1 MRPAT
6 AMGPIRWRAVRRP
19 WLTRNV
25 AVLCGVS
32 FLQDTASELL
42 YPILPIFLTAVLGAP
57 VAVVGIAEGAAALAK
72 VAAGRLADR
81 TGRRPLIAAG
91 YGLAALGKVLIAL
104 AYVWPLVLAARII
117 DRTGKGVRSAPR
129 DSLLV
134 DGVAARYRGTVFGL
148 HRAADTAG
156 AVAGPL
162 LGLALY
168 EALNHRLRPL
178 FWIAVIPAIA
188 SVLLV
193 RAVRDHRPSLPA
205 AVCGARPGVPY
216 RDLPGRYWRVLAVL
230 TCFGLVNFPDA
241 LLLLLLLLLLLRA
254 HQLGLSTAGV
264 IAAYALYN
272 AAYAAL
278 AYPAGHLSGQLPRRV
293 VYAAGLLFFA
303 AGYLGLA
310 VIGQAW
316 LVFAV
321 LAVYGGFNACTDGV
335 GKAWISTLLPAGAQG
350 TGQGLY
356 QGVTGAATLIAGC
369 GRGLPGTA
377 PAGCPCWSPGRSRHS
392 SRQACSCAPRGPAA
406 SRVVRTWGRSTYPGE
421 L

>member
-1 MRPAT
+1 MSASPGPDPAGNRD
-6 AMGPIRWRAVRRP
+6 GPGPVAAVRRP

-42 YPILPIFLTAVLGAP
+42 YPILPVFLTAVLGAP
-57 VAVVGIAEGAAALAK
+57 VAVVGIVEGAADGAAALAK
-72 VAAGRLADR
+72 VAAGRRADR

-104 AYVWPLVLAARII
+104 AYGWPLVLAARVI

-129 DSLLV
+129 DSLLAA
-134 DGVAARYRGTVFGL
+134 GVAARYRGAVFGL

-168 EALNHRLRPL
+168 EALGHRLRPL

-193 RAVRDHRPSLPA
+193 RAVRDPRPGPPA
-205 AVCGARPGVPY
+205 AGARGARPGVPY
-216 RDLPGRYWRVLAVL
+216 RDLPGPYWRVLAVL
-230 TCFGLVNFPDA
+230 TLFGLVNFPDA
-241 LLLLLLLLLLLRA
+241 LLLLRA
-254 HQLGLSTAGV
+254 RQLGLSVAGV
-264 IAAYALYN
+264 IAAYAVYN

-278 AYPAGHLSGQLPRRV
+278 AYPAGYLSDRLPRQV

-335 GKAWISTLLPAGAQG
+335 GKAWISTLLPAAAQG

-356 QGVTGAATLIAGC
+356 QGATGAATLIAGVWAGLAWHGT
-369 GRGLPGTA
+369 GRLPLLVSGA
-377 PAGCPCWSPGRSRHS
+377 IAALIAAGMLLRATRPHH
-392 SRQACSCAPRGPAA
+392 
-406 SRVVRTWGRSTYPGE
+406 
-421 L
+421 

>member
-1 MRPAT
+1 MSASPAPD
-6 AMGPIRWRAVRRP
+6 AAGGRDGPGPVAAVRWP

-42 YPILPIFLTAVLGAP
+42 YPILPVFLTAVLGAP
-57 VAVVGIAEGAAALAK
+57 VAVVGIAEGAADGVAALAK
-72 VAAGRLADR
+72 VAAGRVADR
-81 TGRRPLIAAG
+81 AGRRPLIAVG

-104 AYVWPLVLAARII
+104 AYGWPLVLAARVI

-129 DSLLV
+129 DSLLA
-134 DGVAARYRGTVFGL
+134 DGVAARYRGAVFGL

-168 EALNHRLRPL
+168 EALGHRLRPL

-193 RAVRDHRPSLPA
+193 RAVRDHRPVRPA
-205 AVCGARPGVPY
+205 ADAGGVRLGVSY

-241 LLLLLLLLLLLRA
+241 LLLLRA
-254 HQLGLSTAGV
+254 RQLGLSVAGV
-264 IAAYALYN
+264 IAAYAVYN

-278 AYPAGHLSGQLPRRV
+278 AYPAGYLSDRLPRRV

-356 QGVTGAATLIAGC
+356 QGLTGAATLIAGVWAGLAWHGT
-369 GRGLPGTA
+369 GRPPLLVSGAIAALIAAGMLLTA
-377 PAGCPCWSPGRSRHS
+377 ARPRH
-392 SRQACSCAPRGPAA
+392 QI
-406 SRVVRTWGRSTYPGE
+406 V
-421 L
+421 

>member
-1 MRPAT
+1 MSASPAPDPAGT
-6 AMGPIRWRAVRRP
+6 RDEPGPVAAVRRP

-25 AVLCGVS
+25 AVLSGVS
-32 FLQDTASELL
+32 FLQDTASEML
-42 YPILPIFLTAVLGAP
+42 YPILPVFLTAVLGAP
-57 VAVVGIAEGAAALAK
+57 VAVVGIVEGAADGAAALAK

-81 TGRRPLIAAG
+81 IGRRPLIAAG

-104 AYVWPLVLAARII
+104 AYMWPLVLAARVI

-134 DGVAARYRGTVFGL
+134 DGVAARYRGAVFGL

-168 EALNHRLRPL
+168 EALGHRLRPL

-193 RAVRDHRPSLPA
+193 RAARDHRPIPPA
-205 AVCGARPGVPY
+205 AVRGVRPGVPY

-241 LLLLLLLLLLLRA
+241 LLLLRA
-254 HQLGLSTAGV
+254 RQLGLSVAGV
-264 IAAYALYN
+264 IAAYAVYN

-278 AYPAGHLSGQLPRRV
+278 AYPAGYLSDRLPRPV

-316 LVFAV
+316 LVFVV

-356 QGVTGAATLIAGC
+356 QGATGAATLIAGVWAGLAWHGT
-369 GRGLPGTA
+369 GRLPLLVSGA
-377 PAGCPCWSPGRSRHS
+377 IAALIAAGMLLRAARPRHQQDQ
-392 SRQACSCAPRGPAA
+392 RADAA
-406 SRVVRTWGRSTYPGE
+406 S
-421 L
+421 

>member
-1 MRPAT
+1 MSASPAPG
-6 AMGPIRWRAVRRP
+6 AAGNRDGPGPVVAVRRP

-25 AVLCGVS
+25 VVLCGVS

-42 YPILPIFLTAVLGAP
+42 YPILPVFLTAVLGAP
-57 VAVVGIAEGAAALAK
+57 VAVVGIVEGAADGAAALAK
-72 VAAGRLADR
+72 VAAGRRADR

-104 AYVWPLVLAARII
+104 AYGWPLVLAARVI

-129 DSLLV
+129 DSLLA
-134 DGVAARYRGTVFGL
+134 DGVAARYRGAVFGL

-168 EALNHRLRPL
+168 EALGHRLRPL
-178 FWIAVIPAIA
+178 FWIAVIPAM
-188 SVLLV
+188 L
-193 RAVRDHRPSLPA
+193 
-205 AVCGARPGVPY
+205 GVSY

-241 LLLLLLLLLLLRA
+241 LLLLRA
-254 HQLGLSTAGV
+254 RQLGLSTAGV
-264 IAAYALYN
+264 IAAYAVYN

-278 AYPAGHLSGQLPRRV
+278 AYPAGYLSDRLPRRV

-356 QGVTGAATLIAGC
+356 QGLTGAATLIAGVWAGLAWHGT
-369 GRGLPGTA
+369 GRPPLLVSGAIAALIAAGMLLTA
-377 PAGCPCWSPGRSRHS
+377 ARPRH
-392 SRQACSCAPRGPAA
+392 QI
-406 SRVVRTWGRSTYPGE
+406 V
-421 L
+421 